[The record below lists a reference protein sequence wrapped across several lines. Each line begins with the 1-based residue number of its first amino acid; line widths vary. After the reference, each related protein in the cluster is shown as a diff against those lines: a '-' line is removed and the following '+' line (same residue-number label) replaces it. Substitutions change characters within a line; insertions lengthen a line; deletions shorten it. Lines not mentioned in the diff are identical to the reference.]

1 MRAQRAPSSDVP
13 PCSVAVA
20 VQERDHSDMLMN
32 QRGSS
37 ERGLARFKRQ
47 LPAPFS
53 SHALLSTSISLLPSL
68 RPDTGAS
75 NLILKKKKKP
85 KRFLLIRQDSAIR
98 RTRVNPGH
106 ESMQDKGVS

>member
-53 SHALLSTSISLLPSL
+53 SHGPLSTSTVSLLPSL
-68 RPDTGAS
+68 RPNTGLGV
-75 NLILKKKKKP
+75 LINPETL
-85 KRFLLIRQDSAIR
+85 SA
-98 RTRVNPGH
+98 N
-106 ESMQDKGVS
+106 